1 MTKEL
6 PKILRRQCQQ
16 QLSHRPLIER
26 EVDGT
31 SIDLRKATCY
41 LSHLKGGGG
50 KEDEMMRKQSS
61 MSSRQNGIEVVEK
74 QEKNHTT
81 LDCDGDILDV
91 YDAEMEKD
99 NEVRRN
105 VVYAD
110 TWPQGDPQ
118 RLAAPN
124 FAR

>member
-1 MTKEL
+1 
-6 PKILRRQCQQ
+6 
-16 QLSHRPLIER
+16 
-26 EVDGT
+26 
-31 SIDLRKATCY
+31 
-41 LSHLKGGGG
+41 
-50 KEDEMMRKQSS
+50 
-61 MSSRQNGIEVVEK
+61 MSSRQNGIEVVER

-110 TWPQGDPQ
+110 Y
-118 RLAAPN
+118 LATERSP
-124 FAR
+124 